1 MTVASVPAPRQP
13 SDIPGRVARDAQPLA
28 SRACRARVRNPIAR
42 TVVCVLVPLAC
53 GSPAPPVV
61 ERPQPAPAPASAP
74 AAPAPA
80 LAYLTGSRIAAVGA
94 GALVSDADSG
104 KLLAIDAAGRV
115 ESQLVVGR
123 GAGQLVFD
131 AERERAFVADRMG
144 DRIVVVDT
152 SVVVREVGAW
162 RTPAEPF
169 GVALTPDRRTLLV
182 TTSADR
188 TLVALDTSTG
198 AERWRVPIAPG
209 ARGVSISP
217 DGRYAMIGSIA
228 RGSVEFVELTG
239 EHRVATVPYELRCSR
254 CEGSN
259 HARGTG
265 TVMFLD
271 AHHAVATLQRS
282 VPEVLIEAT
291 QHRYGG
297 GRRPPVTQHVTL
309 FTLPADASP
318 TIVQQLYEGVHQAR
332 AVAWDPRHH
341 ALYVAGHG
349 SDELGQYANI
359 TGTGTADA
367 ALGFLTATDRCGP
380 DGLALADNGDLLAWC
395 AFSRRVLRLA
405 SHADLGAAKLTETA
419 PLVESAYTPEQHAG
433 FMRFYGTSVEVAFD
447 RSLSCSSCH
456 LEGLTDGLSWR
467 IEAQELQTPILAGR
481 LAGTQP
487 FKWDGSDKTLGASI
501 ASTVRRLG
509 GAGLSKLQTAELE
522 AYLLALPRPRVPTR
536 DPAAIARGKALFE
549 GDAGCSG
556 CHDGADFVDNTTHEF
571 AGSSLR
577 RADTPSL
584 VGLASSA
591 PYFHDGSSPSLD
603 DLLAGGGTANDMA
616 NLSQLT
622 DQQRADLRAYL
633 ETL

>member
-1 MTVASVPAPRQP
+1 M
-13 SDIPGRVARDAQPLA
+13 
-28 SRACRARVRNPIAR
+28 
-42 TVVCVLVPLAC
+42 
-53 GSPAPPVV
+53 
-61 ERPQPAPAPASAP
+61 P

-80 LAYLTGSRIAAVGA
+80 HAYLTGSRIAALGA

-104 KLLAIDAAGRV
+104 KLLAIDATGRV
-115 ESQLVVGR
+115 ESQLVIGR
-123 GAGQLVFD
+123 AVGQLVVD

-152 SVVVREVGAW
+152 GVVVREVGAW

-182 TTSADR
+182 TTIADR
-188 TLVALDTSTG
+188 TLLALDTTSG
-198 AERWRVPIAPG
+198 AERWRVAIAPG

-217 DGRYAMIGSIA
+217 DGRYAIIGSIA

-239 EHRVATVPYELRCSR
+239 EHRVATVPYELRCPR

-265 TVMFLD
+265 TVRFLD
-271 AHHAVATLQRS
+271 AQHAVATLQRS
-282 VPEVLIEAT
+282 VPEVLIEVT

-309 FTLPADASP
+309 FTLPTDTAP
-318 TIVQQLYEGVHQAR
+318 TIVQELFEGVHQAR
-332 AVAWDPRHH
+332 AVAWDPQHH
-341 ALYVAGHG
+341 ALYVAGYG
-349 SDELGQYANI
+349 SNELGQYTNI
-359 TGTGTADA
+359 TGTGTFDA
-367 ALGFLTATDRCGP
+367 ALGRLTGTERCGP

-405 SHADLGAAKLTETA
+405 SHAPDLGAAKLSESS
-419 PLVESAYTPEQHAG
+419 PLTDSAYTPEQHAG
-433 FMRFYGTSVEVAFD
+433 LVRFYGTSAEVDFD
-447 RSLSCSSCH
+447 GSLTCSSCH
-456 LEGLTDGLSWR
+456 LDGLSDGLSWR
-467 IEAQELQTPILAGR
+467 IEAQELQTPVLAGR
-481 LAGTQP
+481 LAGTHP
-487 FKWDGSDKTLGASI
+487 FKWDGSDKTLAASI

-509 GAGLSKLQTAELE
+509 GGGLSAAQTAELE

-536 DPAAIARGKALFE
+536 DPAAVARGKALFE
-549 GDAGCSG
+549 GDAGCSE
-556 CHDGADFVDNTTHEF
+556 CHDGASYVDNTAHEL

-603 DLLAGGGTANDMA
+603 DLLDGGGTVKEMVDV
-616 NLSQLT
+616 SRLT

>member
-1 MTVASVPAPRQP
+1 MWNQ
-13 SDIPGRVARDAQPLA
+13 
-28 SRACRARVRNPIAR
+28 IAR

-53 GSPAPPVV
+53 GSPAPPAV
-61 ERPQPAPAPASAP
+61 ERPQPAPVPAPAPSVS
-74 AAPAPA
+74 AAPAH
-80 LAYLTGSRIAAVGA
+80 AYLTGSRIAAAGT

-104 KLLAIDAAGRV
+104 KLLAIDATGQV
-115 ESQLVVGR
+115 QSQLFIAR
-123 GAGQLVFD
+123 AIGQLVFD
-131 AERERAFVADRMG
+131 AERKRAFVADRMG
-144 DRIVVVDT
+144 DRIVVVET
-152 SVVVREVGAW
+152 GTLVREVAAW

-182 TTSADR
+182 TTIADR
-188 TLVALDTSTG
+188 TLLALDTTTG
-198 AERWRVPIAPG
+198 AERWRVAIAPG

-217 DGRYAMIGSIA
+217 DGRYAIIGSIA
-228 RGSVEFVELTG
+228 HGSVEFVELAG
-239 EHRVATVPYELRCSR
+239 EHRVATVPYELRCPR

-265 TVMFLD
+265 TVRFLD

-282 VPEVLIEAT
+282 VPEVLIEVT
-291 QHRYGG
+291 QRRYGG

-309 FTLPADASP
+309 FTLPTDASP
-318 TIVQQLYEGVHQAR
+318 TIVQELFEGVHQAR
-332 AVAWDPRHH
+332 AVAWDPQHH
-341 ALYVAGHG
+341 ALYTAGHG
-349 SDELGQYANI
+349 SDELGQYTNI

-367 ALGFLTATDRCGP
+367 ALGRLTGTERCGP

-395 AFSRRVLRLA
+395 AFSRRVLRLS
-405 SHADLGAAKLTETA
+405 SHAPELGAAKLSESA
-419 PLVESAYTPEQHAG
+419 PLVESAFTPEQHAG
-433 FMRFYGTSVEVAFD
+433 LVLFHDSNVGAD

-481 LAGTQP
+481 LAGTHP
-487 FKWDGSDKTLGASI
+487 FKWDGSDKTLAASF

-509 GAGLSKLQTAELE
+509 GTALSAAQSSALE
-522 AYLLALPRPRVPTR
+522 AYLFALPRPRGPTR
-536 DPAAIARGKALFE
+536 DPATVARGKAIFE
-549 GDAGCSG
+549 GVAGCSG
-556 CHDGADFVDNTTHEF
+556 CHDGANYVDNTGHEL

-591 PYFHDGSSPSLD
+591 PYFHDGSSASLD
-603 DLLAGGGTANDMA
+603 DLLGGGGSVKEMA
-616 NLSQLT
+616 DLSQLT
-622 DQQRADLRAYL
+622 DQERADLRVYL